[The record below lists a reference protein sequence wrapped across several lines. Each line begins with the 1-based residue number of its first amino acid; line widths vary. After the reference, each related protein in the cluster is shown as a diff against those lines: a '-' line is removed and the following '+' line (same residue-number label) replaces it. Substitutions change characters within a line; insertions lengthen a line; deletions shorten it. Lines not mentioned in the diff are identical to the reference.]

1 MNVVIRADASTHIG
15 SGHVMRCL
23 VLALGLVEQGH
34 QVSFVC
40 RPQTGD
46 LIEFIEHKGFT
57 VHLLASPQTWL
68 EPQHSADYVAW
79 LQVPWQED
87 AQNLLMLV
95 AVADL
100 VIVDHYALN
109 KDWQQQIKQAL
120 DCKVMVIDDLVREH
134 AADLILDQTLLR
146 LKSEYQATDD
156 TKLLTGCDFALL
168 NPRFSDYRQHALAND
183 ILCDRPK
190 LLLSMGGSDQPNATL
205 SVLTALAKMPTLSR
219 PLVTVLLGPRAPH
232 YQQVKAFCLQH
243 DDWITHLD
251 FVDDMAELMSQQQV
265 AIGAPGTT
273 SWERACLGLPS
284 IIVPL
289 ADNQQTI
296 SRNLV
301 AVDAAYK
308 LELDEIAEHLLSS
321 YQRLL
326 QNWSQLR
333 GNNLRLCDGLGLKRV
348 LTAIGDFTG
357 ACHLQL
363 RAATGADIKLVFDWQ
378 CQPST
383 RQYALNKQLPTWA
396 EHNKWMT
403 DKLLQQ
409 QDYFYIIEI
418 ANSVIADIE
427 ITDTEVENSEV
438 AKSEVVKNEV
448 VNRSGNQLD
457 SDHISVGV
465 VRLDKITKAEYLL
478 SIFIDPA
485 YYSQGIAKRALAYLD
500 ALHPRI
506 TIHAQVLTANLASQQ
521 LFTQAG
527 YQRLSAE
534 SFIRYPQA

>member
-1 MNVVIRADASTHIG
+1 MKVVIRADASVHIG

-23 VLALGLVEQGH
+23 VLARGLVKQGH
-34 QVSFVC
+34 LVSFVC
-40 RPQTGD
+40 RPQVGD
-46 LIEFIEHKGFT
+46 LIEFIEGEGFI
-57 VHLLASPQTWL
+57 VDLLAPPKTWL
-68 EPQHSADYVAW
+68 EPQHSADYIAW
-79 LQVPWQED
+79 LQVPWLQD
-87 AQNLLMLV
+87 AQNLLTLV

-109 KDWQQQIKQAL
+109 QGWQGYIKQAL
-120 DCKVMVIDDLVREH
+120 NCKIMVIDDLVRQH
-134 AADLILDQTLLR
+134 AADLLLDQTLLR
-146 LKSEYQATDD
+146 LESEYQATDD

-168 NPRFSDYRQHALAND
+168 NPQFNYYRQHAVVSD
-183 ILCDRPK
+183 KLCARPK

-232 YQQVKAFCLQH
+232 YQQVKAFCLQQ

-273 SWERACLGLPS
+273 SWERACLGIPS

-301 AVDAAYK
+301 AVNAVYK
-308 LELDEIAEHLLSS
+308 LELDEIVEHLLSS

-326 QNWSQLR
+326 QNWSRLR
-333 GNNLRLCDGLGLKRV
+333 VNNLKLCDGLGLNRV
-348 LTAIGDFTG
+348 LKAMSNLVGVDD
-357 ACHLQL
+357 LQL
-363 RAATGADIKLVFDWQ
+363 CNATEADIKLVFDWQ
-378 CQPST
+378 CHPST
-383 RQYALNKQLPTWA
+383 RLYALNQQVPTWT
-396 EHNKWMT
+396 EHDNWMRC
-403 DKLLQQ
+403 KLLQQ
-409 QDYFYIIEI
+409 QDYFYMIT
-418 ANSVIADIE
+418 IAD
-427 ITDTEVENSEV
+427 TD
-438 AKSEVVKNEV
+438 
-448 VNRSGNQLD
+448 
-457 SDHISVGV
+457 VGV
-465 VRLDKITKAEYLL
+465 VRLDKIVETEYLL

-485 YYSQGIAKRALAYLD
+485 YYNQGIARRALAYLD
-500 ALHPRI
+500 VLHPSI
-506 TIHAQVLTANLASQQ
+506 TIHAQVLAVNVASQQ

-534 SFIRYPQA
+534 SFTRYPLA